1 MLSINEPYHCG
12 QCSCRA
18 RIAYPIFMW
27 SDSRA
32 NTGGWQ
38 QAQNAGGWGEESPQ
52 WDASCSS
59 KLSCPP
65 ICLQVPLLESVPGNY
80 LGIPTWIFQNQCQN
94 QPNKPTQGMLISVS
108 SSTALAQGNEDHS
121 APLGE
126 CVHTHSSRRVSVFL
140 CNTSVLKQICLLRRA
155 KD

>member
-1 MLSINEPYHCG
+1 MNRITVVSAVVEPELHIQSSCG
-12 QCSCRA
+12 LTAEQTQGG
-18 RIAYPIFMW
+18 
-27 SDSRA
+27 DSRHKMLGDEGRNLLSEMPPVA
-32 NTGGWQ
+32 PS
-38 QAQNAGGWGEESPQ
+38 SP
-52 WDASCSS
+52 ARY
-59 KLSCPP
+59 PP
-65 ICLQVPLLESVPGNY
+65 ICLQAPLLESVPGNY
-80 LGIPTWIFQNQCQN
+80 LGIPTWILQNQCQN